1 MLIVVA
7 LRNLLRNP
15 RRTFAVL
22 LTVAIGVGS
31 IFLFHGFNTG
41 IMNQYRANAIHA
53 RYGHGQINTDGYR
66 EKVYEKPW
74 EHWIRT
80 PRPSKRISR
89 PLTGSSRYFRE
100 SSSSRC

>member
-1 MLIVVA
+1 MLILVA
-7 LRNLLRNP
+7 LRNLMRHP

-31 IFLFHGFNTG
+31 IFLFDGFNTG

-53 RYGHGQINTDGYR
+53 RFGHGQINTVGYR

-74 EHWIRT
+74 EHWIKDAR
-80 PRPSKRISR
+80 KVAQDVSR
-89 PLTGSSRYFRE
+89 A
-100 SSSSRC
+100 